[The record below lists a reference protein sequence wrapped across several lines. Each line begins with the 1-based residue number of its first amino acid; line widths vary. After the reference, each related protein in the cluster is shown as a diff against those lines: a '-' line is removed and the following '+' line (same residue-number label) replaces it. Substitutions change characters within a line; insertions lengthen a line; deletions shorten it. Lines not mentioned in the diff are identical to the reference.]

1 MRGMARTLRPGSASA
16 RGIRARTCATVGGN
30 RRRSDRM
37 ARLRAVW
44 RLALAS
50 VLSVALV
57 WLASTE
63 DQRRGYLTMLG
74 LWKAT
79 AALGGKHLRLAAF
92 GSDVEIAHCL
102 PRPIAAPPSSVPT
115 TDGTRYARTASVTPV
130 APTGRRTRP
139 TRPNRRSIA
148 GPMPMADPSSVIS
161 HRGVRTPRSSV

>member
-1 MRGMARTLRPGSASA
+1 
-16 RGIRARTCATVGGN
+16 
-30 RRRSDRM
+30 M

-102 PRPIAAPPSSVPT
+102 PWPIAAPPSSMST
-115 TDGTRYARTASVTPV
+115 TDGTRYAQDGIGHPCRAGGAANPTHKTQQEVYRWTDANGRPV
-130 APTGRRTRP
+130 FSDQP
-139 TRPNRRSIA
+139 
-148 GPMPMADPSSVIS
+148 
-161 HRGVRTPRSSV
+161 RGARTPRLSV